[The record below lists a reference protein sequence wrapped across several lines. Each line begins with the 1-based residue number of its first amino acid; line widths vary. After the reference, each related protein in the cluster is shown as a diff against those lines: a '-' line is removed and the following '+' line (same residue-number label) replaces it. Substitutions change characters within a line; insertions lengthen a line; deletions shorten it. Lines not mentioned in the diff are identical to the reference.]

1 MDIPHQKLEHYQH
14 HGLTAQLWQDSA
26 TIRQETE
33 DLEFIKSLTDGSL
46 SRQSFNYYLAQDV
59 LYLRSYSRALALI
72 SSRSEDIDAAAFWAA
87 SAHTAIV
94 VEAQLHR
101 DELGLKDTDVAK
113 EASPECLGYSSFLIA
128 TASNAPYPVAA
139 ASALPCFW
147 LYADVSLKIFN
158 AANEVPESFAKHPY
172 RAWVENYSNTVF
184 QDEAAIACELINRA
198 AEAATAEQ
206 REQMRE
212 AFLQSCRYE
221 YLFWRQGT
229 APQSWV

>member
-14 HGLTAQLWQDSA
+14 VGITAQMWQDSVQ
-26 TIRQETE
+26 IRQETE

-46 SRQSFNYYLAQDV
+46 ARKSFNYYLAQDV

-72 SSRSEDIDAAAFWAA
+72 SSRSEEIDSAAFWSA

-101 DELGLKDTDVAK
+101 NELGLKDNDVSK
-113 EASPECLGYSSFLIA
+113 DPSPECLGYSSFLIA
-128 TASNAPYPVAA
+128 TASNSPYPVAA

-147 LYADVSLKIFN
+147 LYADVSLKIFE
-158 AANEVPESFAKHPY
+158 AASESPEVFDKHPY
-172 RAWVENYSNTVF
+172 RAWIENYANTDF
-184 QDEAAIACELINRA
+184 QDEAAIACELINQA

-206 REQMRE
+206 REQMRA